1 MAGYGMT
8 SARTLLAQ
16 NNEPASNKRY
26 CGRDFSA
33 EDLAVIRALIADNP
47 TCNRAQLSRLTCRAL
62 GWYKADGGLK
72 EMSCRVAMLRMHDDG
87 LIDLPAPRGTRPES
101 RIAFTPRTAPQAIIE
116 QPAHALA
123 PLQFCPVERR
133 AHSRLWNE
141 YIERYHYLGYKTL
154 PGAQLR
160 YFVTSG
166 ATVLALLGFG
176 ASAWQAA
183 PRDAYI
189 GWSHDQRK
197 KHLHR
202 VVNNARFLIL
212 PWVQSK
218 NLASMILAMAA
229 RRLPGDW
236 EARYHYRPVLLE
248 TFVQTNRFTGTAY
261 RAANWVHVGQTKGRG
276 KLGPAG
282 KQSVPIKD
290 LWLYPLERDFRSV
303 LTQ

>member
-1 MAGYGMT
+1 MT
-8 SARTLLAQ
+8 ANSTLPTTDNTL
-16 NNEPASNKRY
+16 PSPKRY

-33 EDLAVIRALIADNP
+33 EELTAIRSLIADNP
-47 TCNRAQLSRLTCRAL
+47 SATRADLSRLTCQAL
-62 GWYKADGGLK
+62 RWYKADGGLK
-72 EMSCRVAMLRMHDDG
+72 EMSCRVAMLRMQDDG
-87 LIDLPAPRGTRPES
+87 LIQLPAPRGERPES
-101 RIAFTPRTAPQAIIE
+101 RIELTPKTAPQTLIA
-116 QPAHALA
+116 QPANALT
-123 PLQFCPVERR
+123 PLQFCPVVTR

-141 YIERYHYLGYKTL
+141 YIHRYHYLGYKTL

-166 ATVLALLGFG
+166 ETILALLGFG

-197 KHLHR
+197 QHLHR

-218 NLASMILAMAA
+218 NLASMILAIAA
-229 RRLPGDW
+229 RRLPADW

-248 TFVQTNRFTGTAY
+248 TFVEKNRFVGTAY
-261 RAANWVHVGQTKGRG
+261 KAANWVHVGETKGRG

-290 LWLYPLERDFRSV
+290 LWLYPLAKDFRSV